1 MRSAERPRHYVSGF
15 ALAILRPFFRYS
27 TTRDAYVLRG
37 MGSRFGPVLVRDR
50 RPTKDSEEEEAGQQ
64 DPLIR

>member
-50 RPTKDSEEEEAGQQ
+50 RRTKDNEETEGDQQ
-64 DPLIR
+64 DSLIH